1 MMRALLATL
10 VLASFAVTAQA
21 GPVGADGVSVNEVRT
36 VMRGMGLSPTDS
48 PQNDGSPGLAASFGG
63 VNYDVAFHECD
74 AGGNCLSLQFYA
86 GFTLNAPAAT
96 NLVNSWNQQWRYAY
110 ASVDDNGAAFIQLDF
125 DMKHGSTEQVQS
137 NIERFHDL
145 APRFSQFIGYTAA
158 SGGNTGGK

>member
-1 MMRALLATL
+1 MRALLAL
-10 VLASFAVTAQA
+10 AVLASSAFVAHAS
-21 GPVGADGVSVNEVRT
+21 PVGADGISVNEVRA

-48 PQNDGSPGLAASFGG
+48 PQNDGAPGLAASFGG

-74 AGGNCLSLQFYA
+74 PRGNCLSLQIYA
-86 GFTLNAPAAT
+86 GFTLDSAAAT
-96 NLVNSWNQQWRYAY
+96 NLMNSWNQQWRYAY